1 MFSSPRRVLPEAWR
15 PLFAVRPFRRLLP
28 VFALSD
34 LGDGMSAVAVAW
46 LALSLAPDGREGALV
61 GISVAAY
68 TLPGAFGAL
77 VLGRRLRRWS
87 ARRLLVVDAVLRAVL
102 LGAIPI
108 AYLVG
113 VLGPTGYVLL
123 LGASS
128 LFHAW
133 GRAGKY
139 ALFAPLLDD
148 GQRLAANS
156 LLSAS
161 LSSATVLGP
170 ALAGLLAGTVSPAW
184 IIGLLAVQAGR
195 VALPAPPGVTGT
207 TGPAGAGG
215 ARQGLRVLRH
225 YPELLG
231 LLVLTWL
238 FNLAYGPVEVAL
250 PLFVVHSLDDG
261 AGLLGVYWAAFGLG
275 SVVGALG
282 AGAAGRLPLWPTV
295 IAIVAGHGI
304 ALLPFAAAHTAV
316 PSLIGFAAAG
326 VVYGPYSALSL
337 ALLQNRTPS
346 GSLTTVLAARSA
358 VLITAAPL
366 GAALGALLLNRVAAP
381 VLLSGCGLAMIL
393 TAALAT
399 VVHGC
404 HGLRRRRRDVTPTD
418 PVLGVDRG
426 RAGGVHPPDAAR
438 GAGDGGGVVGGVG
451 VRGEH
456 GGGAGGVGVRGG
468 ANGEAVAGGG
478 EWAFN
483 GPDHNGRDAQP

>member
-1 MFSSPRRVLPEAWR
+1 MFSSPGRVLPEAWR

-77 VLGRRLRRWS
+77 ALGRWLRPLP
-87 ARRLLVVDAVLRAVL
+87 AQRLLVADAALRALL

-108 AYLVG
+108 AYLAG

-139 ALFAPLLDD
+139 ALFAPFLDD
-148 GQRLAANS
+148 GLRLAANS

-184 IIGLLAVQAGR
+184 IIGLDAVTFAVLAVQAGR
-195 VALPAPPGVTGT
+195 VALPAAA
-207 TGPAGAGG
+207 TGPTEAAGADG

-225 YPELLG
+225 HPELLG

-250 PLFVVHSLDDG
+250 PLFVLHSLNDG
-261 AGLLGVYWAAFGLG
+261 AGLLGVYWAVFGLG
-275 SVVGALG
+275 AVVGALG
-282 AGAAGRLPLWPTV
+282 AAAAGRLPLWPTV
-295 IAIVAGHGI
+295 IAIVAGHGLG
-304 ALLPFAAAHTAV
+304 LLPFAVAHTAV

-326 VVYGPYSALSL
+326 AIYGPYSALSL

-381 VLLSGCGLAMIL
+381 ALLSGCGLAMIL
-393 TAALAT
+393 TAALAA

-404 HGLRRRRRDVTPTD
+404 HALRRRRRDITLAD
-418 PVLGVDRG
+418 PAPGATSADRP
-426 RAGGVHPPDAAR
+426 V
-438 GAGDGGGVVGGVG
+438 
-451 VRGEH
+451 
-456 GGGAGGVGVRGG
+456 
-468 ANGEAVAGGG
+468 
-478 EWAFN
+478 
-483 GPDHNGRDAQP
+483 